1 MIRALLNIVGV
12 TQSSL
17 VLDPYVGSGTTALEA
32 SLLGAK
38 CIGVDVSPLCVLLTN
53 VKTLSVKAV
62 DQVRQK
68 VRALLEDD
76 ALDPRDASTANDTSP
91 IVADFVQV
99 ARIVAFSDMS
109 RRKRDG
115 RVSFRK
121 NLQAM
126 LESVEAHASA
136 LDRFQITPGNVSA
149 VLGDSRNLGMV
160 GVGEATDRRRCY
172 IATVL
177 DRVGLY
183 EKRFTCLGG
192 P

>member
-1 MIRALLNIVGV
+1 M
-12 TQSSL
+12 
-17 VLDPYVGSGTTALEA
+17 
-32 SLLGAK
+32 
-38 CIGVDVSPLCVLLTN
+38 
-53 VKTLSVKAV
+53 
-62 DQVRQK
+62 RQN
-68 VRALLEDD
+68 VRALLEDE

-99 ARIVAFSDMS
+99 ARIVAFSEMS

-121 NLQAM
+121 NLKAM

-149 VLGDSRNLGMV
+149 VLGDSWNLGMV
-160 GVGEATDRRRCY
+160 GVGEATID
-172 IATVL
+172 TVITSPPYL

-183 EKRFTCLGG
+183 EKRFRCLGG